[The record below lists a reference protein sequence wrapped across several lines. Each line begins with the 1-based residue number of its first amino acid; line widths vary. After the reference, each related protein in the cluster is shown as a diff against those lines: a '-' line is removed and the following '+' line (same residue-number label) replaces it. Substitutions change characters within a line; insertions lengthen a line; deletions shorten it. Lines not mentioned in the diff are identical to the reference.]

1 MTKKLGV
8 NRENFCNYYI
18 ETGNASEAYRM
29 AYPGSAGWKDGVVK
43 KRASELLRHPGVAS
57 RVDELQ
63 SEAREKSD
71 MKKEDAL
78 RFLASVV
85 NVDPV
90 DLYNEDGG
98 TFIAKSINDIP
109 EPVRRCILSVKNTKD
124 GVEIRLYNKI
134 AAIAQISKML
144 GWDAPVKSDVKTNVR
159 MIIGDE

>member
-1 MTKKLGV
+1 MAKKLVV
-8 NRENFCNYYI
+8 NRENFCHHYI

-29 AYPGSAGWKDGVVK
+29 AYPGSAGWKEGVVK
-43 KRASELLRHPGVAS
+43 KRASELLKLPDVAS

-63 SEAREKSD
+63 AEAREKSA

-85 NVDPV
+85 NVDPI
-90 DLYNEDGG
+90 DLHDTGNG
-98 TFIAKSINDIP
+98 TFIIKSLKDIP
-109 EPVRRCILSVKNTKD
+109 KPVRCCIQSIKNTQY
-124 GVEIRLYNKI
+124 GIEIRLYNKI